1 MGMLSAI
8 ASKITLLLPLDTNR
22 ADKPVASAE
31 KIRHTEPVPGA
42 ADNDGDSWRKH
53 LDSGISANR
62 DAIRQA
68 LARLD
73 TIGNFID
80 EDGFA
85 VVSADQAEAGYAYQ
99 ARDGALPANQS
110 LALVAGNQ
118 DTTIGSVPSSG
129 IVLYMRVPAGVDPN
143 VVRIDHRRGGSLVTS
158 YPRPED
164 AWERFTALTG
174 RSPHYDY
181 YRLVDDALGSVI
193 SISGVQAN
201 DSFVMR
207 VHGHESSLGV
217 GSIIVAADGSP
228 LPALGDYD
236 SDQVIF
242 WRGGFYRKSDE
253 VGNFAASFRSARYA
267 PSARPAFGVA
277 TGYYGQW
284 VINPGNAFFVLSHR
298 VGSAT
303 TLWVSQTAYETAK
316 GSAVASGDT
325 LSITITTDEETPRT
339 ETEVFN
345 YEPNEGDPGYI
356 AFTDGSDTDFNNV
369 LDDDSVGHLITVAI
383 QRNGQ
388 PFMEA
393 PGDHE
398 QWSRVDLVD
407 LVLAEEFEELRERV
421 AAEQASSHARLDS
434 LEDKTSEVRFDD
446 QPSWASEPN
455 AAVGGKH
462 PYGGW
467 TWVRSGGNAAS
478 YAGQDYDDFTHAGS
492 DGLAGPGSGLIWAL
506 PNNINWSKVRLVV
519 RRANGSVRS
528 VVTGQSLRNAPA
540 SVVVANL
547 PASPPDVTVRWSAS
561 SDTAPYAVSNIE
573 ATDTIALETL
583 SDHTPIW
590 EGELGDGIVT
600 DDSLSGEV
608 VEHINRYESAQGRV
622 EISTDPDPITVGTP
636 APFREDESVSQ
647 GAALA
652 HAIRIGNV
660 TGLHRALRVVMD
672 VDVFLQRAAGQARN
686 TGYLTSVELFI
697 EVSNRPLTR
706 TGLVDQRLS
715 LANFLT
721 QFDAA
726 GAATYSGS
734 ADFTH
739 AVDMNIDVSEWDLEE
754 GDEVLLR
761 AIAHGTEGDAHVQ
774 LRFRD
779 TAIVYDE
786 LASSVRQVPEFP
798 AEGERA
804 GKGARFAGNSLGWH
818 PAFQRVEELAS
829 RSSLSGGWTI
839 PTVNRLGAHNS
850 ITQAGTTL
858 HIGAHSALRSGTWG
872 VIIEVSNTGGTM
884 RTFIPWAMFRTGSGT
899 YVTGGGHG
907 TQGIPVGYWNNN
919 NDSELVATADWASEH
934 GRFELTIAGPTRTG
948 ESTIRVW
955 SAQ

>member
-1 MGMLSAI
+1 MLSAI

-31 KIRHTEPVPGA
+31 KIRHTETVPGTT
-42 ADNDGDSWRKH
+42 DNDGNSWRKH
-53 LDSGISANR
+53 LAAGIAANR
-62 DAIRQA
+62 DSVRQA

-85 VVSADQAEAGYAYQ
+85 VVTADQAEAGYAYQ

-118 DTTIGSVPSSG
+118 DTTIASAPSSG
-129 IVLYMRVPAGVDPN
+129 IVLYMRVPAGIDPES
-143 VVRIDHRRGGSLVTS
+143 VRIDHRRGGSLVTS
-158 YPRPED
+158 YPRAAD

-207 VHGHESSLGV
+207 VHGHESALGV
-217 GSIIVAADGSP
+217 GSIIVVPDGSP
-228 LPALGDYD
+228 LPELGDYD

-253 VGNFAASFRSARYA
+253 AGNFAASFRSAHYS
-267 PSARPAFGVA
+267 PSGTGAFGVA
-277 TGYYGQW
+277 TGFYGQW
-284 VINPGNAFFVLSHR
+284 IINPDNAFFVVSYH

-303 TLWVSQTAYETAK
+303 TVWIDKSAYETAK
-316 GSAVASGDT
+316 GSAVAAGDQ
-325 LSITITTDEETPRT
+325 LSITIATVEDAPRT
-339 ETEVFN
+339 ETETFT
-345 YEPNEGDPGYI
+345 YEPGVATSGYV
-356 AFTDGSDTDFNNV
+356 AFTDGSDTDFGNV
-369 LDDDSVGHLITVAI
+369 LDADSVGDIVTLAIERGGVA
-383 QRNGQ
+383 
-388 PFMEA
+388 FMSA
-393 PGDHE
+393 PGNHE
-398 QWSRVDLVD
+398 QWTRVDVPD
-407 LVLAEEFEELRERV
+407 TALAEDVEELRLALED
-421 AAEQASSHARLDS
+421 QATPSNARLDS
-434 LEDKTSEVRFDD
+434 LEDKASEVRFDD
-446 QPSWASEPN
+446 QPSWATEPN
-455 AAVGGKH
+455 TAVGGKH

-467 TWVRSGGNAAS
+467 TWVRSGGNPAS
-478 YAGQDYDDFTHAGS
+478 YAGQDYDDFAHAGGS
-492 DGLAGPGSGLIWAL
+492 GFAGPGRGLIWVL

-519 RRANGSVRS
+519 RRSNGTVRS

-547 PASPPDVTVRWSAS
+547 PGAPPDVTVRWSAS
-561 SDTAPYAVSNIE
+561 SDTAPYAVSNIQT
-573 ATDTIALETL
+573 TDTIALETL

-590 EGELGDGIVT
+590 EGGLGAGVVDEQ
-600 DDSLSGEV
+600 SLSEEV
-608 VEHINRYESAQGRV
+608 VEHINRYEASQGRV
-622 EISTDPDPITVGTP
+622 EIGTDTHPLTVGHPTP
-636 APFREDESVSQ
+636 IESEEGVVQ
-647 GAALA
+647 DAALA
-652 HAIRIGNV
+652 HAIRIGNA
-660 TGLHRALRVVMD
+660 TGLHRALQVNMD
-672 VDVFLQRAAGQARN
+672 VDVFLQRAGSQART
-686 TGYLTSVELFI
+686 TGFMTSVELFI
-697 EVSNRPLTR
+697 EVVGDPQSRTR
-706 TGLVDQRLS
+706 LIDQRLA

-734 ADFTH
+734 ADFTQN
-739 AVDMNIDVSEWDLEE
+739 VDMNIDVSGWDLEE
-754 GDEVLLR
+754 GDRIQLR
-761 AIAHGTEGDAHVQ
+761 AVAFGVEGNAHAQ
-774 LRFRD
+774 LRFRN
-779 TAIVYDE
+779 TAIIYDE

-804 GKGARFAGNSLGWH
+804 GKSLKFAGNSIGWH
-818 PAFQRVEELAS
+818 PTFQRVEELAS

-839 PTVNRLGAHNS
+839 PTVNRLGADNS

-872 VIIEVSNTGGTM
+872 VIVEVSNTGGTM